1 MAPKLIAP
9 AIAALAIA
17 GSAIP
22 KSDTSSCAVHGFVVP
37 INNPTPSRATFLP
50 EPTARSKVR
59 SLLST
64 TSNDEELMDDEM
76 LLKKVAKPYLQDL
89 CSQLQL
95 STEGDKEELL
105 LRLRTHAD
113 EQAKAERARREK
125 LNEEIESGIDEE
137 GYPTKHRL
145 VDDNAGF
152 GPSASSS
159 STSGEDDWAD
169 EGAFYFELPGTD
181 GKKKNSNDDEDDDG
195 GDSEATAEKAR
206 KELDSALAKGG
217 PDLDLDRSDIID
229 SQTNPITAPLPPP
242 SVKPNE
248 KGERVVT
255 VYSTKDDND
264 MTSVNTND
272 MTSMMGDPGQEGM
285 QGGYSRTD
293 GSSNPE
299 DTLAGGPFGDAS
311 NTQRRKAGEQELE
324 DAKEVVTELMQG
336 LLAMTGAPGFQDE
349 FSGGVQPYEEA
360 EDGAYVQSSVTVS
373 SQPQMDFMGF
383 DPSAV
388 PTDMLTESSRSL
400 RAGGGQAFREVLSD
414 FEMQAVGHDGMA
426 VDEGSK
432 GGGHYREVRKVG
444 AFLEGY
450 RRAEVR
456 RIARETATML
466 LDKLVTEGVKGLDLM
481 LATMGKAGDD
491 GAGNAGELNDSL
503 IEYLNEAIR
512 QQEKKVVQLQGNER
526 RTNQR
531 PTEGSIRRQQLE
543 DQSAG
548 SLWNV
553 TMEEG
558 QVVETLDPNDP
569 NVKAALEEEI
579 RRSGGASGGNLALPT
594 TAPEQLLLLLSC
606 LRDRVKAEAAFAT
619 DEKGRNLRV
628 LAYIIHA
635 ANDEAREQII
645 VSELGSSLDRLDSFL
660 ELLGSAIDYTES
672 TSNEL
677 RPSSGKGP
685 SPTMLKH
692 IKEMVEDINERQAWK
707 ASGVS

>member
-1 MAPKLIAP
+1 
-9 AIAALAIA
+9 
-17 GSAIP
+17 
-22 KSDTSSCAVHGFVVP
+22 
-37 INNPTPSRATFLP
+37 
-50 EPTARSKVR
+50 
-59 SLLST
+59 
-64 TSNDEELMDDEM
+64 MDDET
-76 LLKKVAKPYLQDL
+76 LLQKVDASYLQDL
-89 CSQLQL
+89 CKQLNL
-95 STEGDKEELL
+95 SAEGSKEELL

-113 EQAKAERARREK
+113 EQAKIERARRAK

-152 GPSASSS
+152 GPSP
-159 STSGEDDWAD
+159 STGSDNGGED
-169 EGAFYFELPGTD
+169 EGAFYFELPGND
-181 GKKKNSNDDEDDDG
+181 GNKKKSKSNDDGDGDDES
-195 GDSEATAEKAR
+195 DSAATAENAR

-217 PDLDLDRSDIID
+217 PDLDLERNNAIID

-264 MTSVNTND
+264 MTSMNTEGL
-272 MTSMMGDPGQEGM
+272 MGDPGQEGM

-293 GSSNPE
+293 GNANPE

-311 NTQRRKAGEQELE
+311 NTQRRKTTEQELE
-324 DAKEVVTELMQG
+324 DAKEVVMELMQG

-349 FSGGVQPYEEA
+349 FSGGVQPYDNN

-373 SQPQMDFMGF
+373 SEPQMDFVGF

-414 FEMQAVGHDGMA
+414 FEMQAVGHDGMSA
-426 VDEGSK
+426 DDVSK

-466 LDKLVTEGVKGLDLM
+466 LDNLVNEGVKGLDLL

-503 IEYLNEAIR
+503 TEYLNEAIR
-512 QQEKKVVQLQGNER
+512 QQEKKVALLQGDER
-526 RTNQR
+526 RTSQR

-543 DQSAG
+543 DQSSG

-558 QVVETLDPNDP
+558 QVVETFDPSNP
-569 NVKAALEEEI
+569 NIKAALEDEM
-579 RRSGGASGGNLALPT
+579 RKNDALSGSIIALPT

-606 LRDRVKAEAAFAT
+606 LRDRVRAEAAFAT
-619 DEKGRNLRV
+619 DEKGRNLRI

-645 VSELGSSLDRLDSFL
+645 TSELGSSLDRLDSFL
-660 ELLGSAIDYTES
+660 ELLSSAIDYTES

-707 ASGVS
+707 ASGVSQRK

>member
-1 MAPKLIAP
+1 
-9 AIAALAIA
+9 
-17 GSAIP
+17 
-22 KSDTSSCAVHGFVVP
+22 
-37 INNPTPSRATFLP
+37 
-50 EPTARSKVR
+50 
-59 SLLST
+59 
-64 TSNDEELMDDEM
+64 MDDET
-76 LLKKVAKPYLQDL
+76 LLQKVDASYLQDL
-89 CSQLQL
+89 CKQLNL
-95 STEGDKEELL
+95 SAEGSKEELL

-113 EQAKAERARREK
+113 EQAKIERARRAK

-152 GPSASSS
+152 GPSP
-159 STSGEDDWAD
+159 STGSDNGED
-169 EGAFYFELPGTD
+169 EGAFYFELPGND
-181 GKKKNSNDDEDDDG
+181 GNKKKSKSNDDGDGDDES
-195 GDSEATAEKAR
+195 DSAATAEKAR

-217 PDLDLDRSDIID
+217 PDLDLERNNAIID

-264 MTSVNTND
+264 MTSMSTEGL
-272 MTSMMGDPGQEGM
+272 MGDPGQEGM

-293 GSSNPE
+293 GNANPE

-311 NTQRRKAGEQELE
+311 NTQRRKATEQELE
-324 DAKEVVTELMQG
+324 DAKEVVMELMQG

-349 FSGGVQPYEEA
+349 FSGGVQPYDNN
-360 EDGAYVQSSVTVS
+360 EDGAYMYVQSSVTVS
-373 SQPQMDFMGF
+373 SEPQMDFVGF

-400 RAGGGQAFREVLSD
+400 RAGGGQAFREVLSE
-414 FEMQAVGHDGMA
+414 FEMQAVGHDGMSA
-426 VDEGSK
+426 DDVSK

-466 LDKLVTEGVKGLDLM
+466 LDKLVNEGVKGLDLM

-503 IEYLNEAIR
+503 TEYLNEAIR
-512 QQEKKVVQLQGNER
+512 QQEKKVALLQGDER
-526 RTNQR
+526 RTSQR

-543 DQSAG
+543 DQSSG

-558 QVVETLDPNDP
+558 QVVETFDPSNP
-569 NVKAALEEEI
+569 NIKAALEDEM
-579 RRSGGASGGNLALPT
+579 RKNDALSGNIIALPT

-606 LRDRVKAEAAFAT
+606 LRDRVRAEAAFAT
-619 DEKGRNLRV
+619 DEKGRNLRI

-645 VSELGSSLDRLDSFL
+645 TSELGSSLDRLDSFL
-660 ELLGSAIDYTES
+660 ELLSSAIDYTES

-677 RPSSGKGP
+677 RPSNGKGP

-707 ASGVS
+707 ASGVASQRK

>member
-1 MAPKLIAP
+1 MLSRLFASAVAALVIPGP
-9 AIAALAIA
+9 AI
-17 GSAIP
+17 P
-22 KSDTSSCAVHGFVVP
+22 SDTICSANAFVTP
-37 INNPTPSRATFLP
+37 INTQRPSRATFLP
-50 EPTARSKVR
+50 VPIPARARCSQL
-59 SLLST
+59 SST
-64 TSNDEELMDDEM
+64 TSSDGDLMDDET
-76 LLKKVAKPYLQDL
+76 LLQKVDASYLQDL
-89 CSQLQL
+89 CKQLNL
-95 STEGDKEELL
+95 SAEGSKEELL

-113 EQAKAERARREK
+113 EQAKIERARRAK

-152 GPSASSS
+152 GPSP
-159 STSGEDDWAD
+159 STGSDNGED
-169 EGAFYFELPGTD
+169 EGAFYFELPGND
-181 GKKKNSNDDEDDDG
+181 GNKKKSKSNDDGDGDDES
-195 GDSEATAEKAR
+195 DSAATAEKAR

-217 PDLDLDRSDIID
+217 PDLDLERNNAIID

-264 MTSVNTND
+264 MTSMNTEGL
-272 MTSMMGDPGQEGM
+272 MGDPGQEGM

-293 GSSNPE
+293 GNANPE

-311 NTQRRKAGEQELE
+311 NTQRRKTTEQELE
-324 DAKEVVTELMQG
+324 DAKEVVMELMQG

-349 FSGGVQPYEEA
+349 FSGGVQPYDNN

-373 SQPQMDFMGF
+373 SEPQMDFVGF

-414 FEMQAVGHDGMA
+414 FEMQAVGHDGMSA
-426 VDEGSK
+426 DDVSK

-466 LDKLVTEGVKGLDLM
+466 LDKLVNEGVKGLDLI

-503 IEYLNEAIR
+503 TEYLNEAIR
-512 QQEKKVVQLQGNER
+512 QQEKKVALLQGDER
-526 RTNQR
+526 RTSQR

-543 DQSAG
+543 DQSSG

-558 QVVETLDPNDP
+558 QVVETFDPSNP
-569 NVKAALEEEI
+569 NIKAALEDEM
-579 RRSGGASGGNLALPT
+579 RKNDALSGNIIALPT

-606 LRDRVKAEAAFAT
+606 LRDRVRAEAAFAT
-619 DEKGRNLRV
+619 DEKGRNLRI

-645 VSELGSSLDRLDSFL
+645 TSELGSSLDRLDSFL
-660 ELLGSAIDYTES
+660 ELLSSAIDYTES

-677 RPSSGKGP
+677 RPSNGKGP

-707 ASGVS
+707 ASGVSQR

>member
-1 MAPKLIAP
+1 MASKLIVP
-9 AIAALAIA
+9 AIAVLAIV
-17 GSAIP
+17 GPAIP
-22 KSDTSSCAVHGFVVP
+22 KSDTSGVVHAFITP
-37 INNPTPSRATFLP
+37 INNPPTQSRSTFLP
-50 EPTARSKVR
+50 IPPSLGNTKP
-59 SLLST
+59 LLST
-64 TSNDEELMDDEM
+64 TSNDEALMDDET

-95 STEGDKEELL
+95 STEGSKEELL

-125 LNEEIESGIDEE
+125 LNEEIESSIDEE

-159 STSGEDDWAD
+159 TSSAGQEDWAD
-169 EGAFYFELPGTD
+169 EGAFYFDLPGND
-181 GKKKNSNDDEDDDG
+181 GKKKNSNDDEDDD

-217 PDLDLDRSDIID
+217 PDLDLDRSDMVD

-264 MTSVNTND
+264 MTSV
-272 MTSMMGDPGQEGM
+272 MGDPGQEGM

-311 NTQRRKAGEQELE
+311 NTQRRKASEQELE

-349 FSGGVQPYEEA
+349 FSGGVQPYEEG

-373 SQPQMDFMGF
+373 SQPQMEFVGF

-426 VDEGSK
+426 ADDVSK

-512 QQEKKVVQLQGNER
+512 QQEKKVAQLQGNER

-531 PTEGSIRRQQLE
+531 PTEGSIRRQKLE

-569 NVKAALEEEI
+569 SVKAALEEEMK
-579 RRSGGASGGNLALPT
+579 RNGGMSGDNLALPT

-619 DEKGRNLRV
+619 DEKGRNLRI
-628 LAYIIHA
+628 LAYIMHA

-685 SPTMLKH
+685 SPIMLKH

>member
-1 MAPKLIAP
+1 MPSQLIAST
-9 AIAALAIA
+9 IAALAIA
-17 GSAIP
+17 GLMTP
-22 KSDTSSCAVHGFVVP
+22 GRGTSCVAHAFVTLG
-37 INNPTPSRATFLP
+37 INTPHTTAHATFHIAP
-50 EPTARSKVR
+50 PGQSVGP
-59 SLLST
+59 LLST
-64 TSNDEELMDDEM
+64 TSNDEDVMDDET
-76 LLKKVAKPYLQDL
+76 LLKKVAKPYLEDL
-89 CSQLQL
+89 CSQLKL
-95 STEGDKEELL
+95 STEGSKEELL

-113 EQAKAERARREK
+113 EQAKSERVRREK
-125 LNEEIESGIDEE
+125 RNEEIESGIDEE

-159 STSGEDDWAD
+159 STSGANDWAD
-169 EGAFYFELPGTD
+169 EGAFYFELPGND
-181 GKKKNSNDDEDDDG
+181 GKKKKKTSNDDI
-195 GDSEATAEKAR
+195 DSKATAEKAR

-217 PDLDLDRSDIID
+217 PDLDLDGSNIID
-229 SQTNPITAPLPPP
+229 SQSNPITAPLPPP

-264 MTSVNTND
+264 MTSMNTE
-272 MTSMMGDPGQEGM
+272 SLMGDPGQEGM
-285 QGGYSRTD
+285 QGGYSRTN
-293 GSSNPE
+293 GSANPE

-311 NTQRRKAGEQELE
+311 NTQRRKASEQELE

-336 LLAMTGAPGFQDE
+336 LLAMTGAPGFQDQ
-349 FSGGVQPYEEA
+349 FSGEVQPYEES
-360 EDGAYVQSSVTVS
+360 DYGAFVQSSVTVS
-373 SQPQMDFMGF
+373 SQPQMEFVGF

-388 PTDMLTESSRSL
+388 PTDMLTESSGSL

-426 VDEGSK
+426 ADDVSK

-466 LDKLVTEGVKGLDLM
+466 LDKLATEGVKGLDLM

-512 QQEKKVVQLQGNER
+512 QQEKKVAQLKGSER
-526 RTNQR
+526 RTSQR
-531 PTEGSIRRQQLE
+531 PTEGSIRRQELE
-543 DQSAG
+543 DQSTG

-553 TMEEG
+553 TMEED

-569 NVKAALEEEI
+569 NVKAALEEEM
-579 RRSGGASGGNLALPT
+579 RRNAGASGKSLVLPT
-594 TAPEQLLLLLSC
+594 NAPEQLLLLLSC

-619 DEKGRNLRV
+619 DDKGRNLRI

-635 ANDEAREQII
+635 ANDDAREQII
-645 VSELGSSLDRLDSFL
+645 ISELGSSLDRLDSFL

-685 SPTMLKH
+685 SPSMLKR

-707 ASGVS
+707 ASGAS